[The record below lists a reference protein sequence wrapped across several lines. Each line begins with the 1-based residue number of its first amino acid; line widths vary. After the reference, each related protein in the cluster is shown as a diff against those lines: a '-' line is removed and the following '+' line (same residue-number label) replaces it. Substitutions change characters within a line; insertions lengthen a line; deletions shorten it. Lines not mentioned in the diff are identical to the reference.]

1 MSSNDR
7 IHDFPAFVHSR
18 IMVHIVMCTPEQ
30 LRKACNLYGVDLEQF
45 KKDHSE
51 EITFELLRK

>member
-1 MSSNDR
+1 MRNGLS
-7 IHDFPAFVHSR
+7 FPAFVHER
-18 IMVHIVMCTPEQ
+18 IMVHIVKCTPEQ
-30 LRKACNLYGVDLEQF
+30 LQKACDLYNVDLEQF

>member
-1 MSSNDR
+1 MSTPR
-7 IHDFPAFVHSR
+7 EMDFPTFVHQR
-18 IMVHIVMCTPEQ
+18 IMVHIVLCTPKE
-30 LRKACNLYGVDLEQF
+30 LHRACALYGVDLEQF